1 MSAPTGSRL
10 SSYMRKSESL
20 KSRFTLPEKLKG
32 GRVEKYVNY
41 WKGVKTDYKEALK
54 ELAQSSKQ
62 KPIKATLIG
71 GTFLFAWYANHHNP
85 DEESF
90 KSELIKV
97 NNDLTAVPESHRNRV
112 STNHQLELN
121 RANNSGVL
129 RHWNLGIFSIIWKD
143 NYNAEFGHFKST
155 CKYLKVGY
163 TDLLFKGKYNDNA
176 F

>member
-1 MSAPTGSRL
+1 MSISTGSRL

-90 KSELIKV
+90 KSELIKI

-112 STNHQLELN
+112 STNHQVAYFVNLKQE
-121 RANNSGVL
+121 VL
-129 RHWNLGIFSIIWKD
+129 RRILAEAKITAPIVNIYTSNL
-143 NYNAEFGHFKST
+143 T
-155 CKYLKVGY
+155 L
-163 TDLLFKGKYNDNA
+163 
-176 F
+176 